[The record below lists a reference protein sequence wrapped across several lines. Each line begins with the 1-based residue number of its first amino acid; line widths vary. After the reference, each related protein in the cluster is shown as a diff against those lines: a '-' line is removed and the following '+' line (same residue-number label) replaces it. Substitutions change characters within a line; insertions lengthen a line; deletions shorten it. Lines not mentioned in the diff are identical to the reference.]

1 MQQLFQYI
9 QEFWG
14 LIFGA
19 GGLFATFLYYRQTA
33 RLKSAEAK
41 KSEIE
46 NNKEQITFLEN
57 RLSERDKKV
66 DALYIEL
73 RREQELKLDLIEKLG
88 RSQLE
93 NEILK
98 IQKCEVR
105 GCGNRLPP
113 SDY

>member
-1 MQQLFQYI
+1 MESILQYI
-9 QEFWG
+9 QECWG
-14 LIFGA
+14 LIFGT
-19 GGLFATFLYYRQTA
+19 GGLFAAIMYYRQNV
-33 RLKSAEAK
+33 RLKNAEAK

-57 RLSERDKKV
+57 RLMERDKKV

-73 RREQELKLDLIEKLG
+73 RGEQELKLGLIEKLG
-88 RSQLE
+88 RAQLE

-105 GCGNRLPP
+105 GCASRIPP